1 MAINPDP
8 FAALEFVK
16 SLFAGTT
23 EMVILTSLPN
33 TRDDT
38 AQSPPRNLPT
48 RDGDAIIPFVRR
60 WDRVG
65 RGMFFCVSTQAGS
78 RSKKN
83 ARELPALWADIDFKN
98 VDATPEQVIAAI
110 ATLRYP
116 PTFIVSS
123 GHGLHLYWRLAEWV
137 DAQVHQEAVEH
148 ALHLLADHV
157 AGDPAVCEVARLMRL
172 PGTHNTKEEPIAVTA
187 VQTKGAPVYA
197 FGELL
202 AWLEGQPAPILTRKP
217 SAASAPAQTAQTVQ
231 TVQTVQTDPFRAA
244 AMQSGF
250 KPPIDVETRLG
261 EMTYQGTGETGIHLT
276 QIATSAALLH
286 QGESIDDIVETLLEA
301 TRRAAGPAGAKWH
314 WGREEKALRNMCRTW
329 LEKHPELE
337 PDEPERID
345 RAPSPLWASMEKTD
359 PETGEVLDAKPLDT
373 PKAEQAEQAKPAEPA
388 KPKRA
393 KKIKPHV
400 AIAEAYLAAG
410 EPMIAIEGGVWCYH
424 DRLWR
429 FETGDGWLNA
439 ELDHVAQELG
449 LVSTS
454 RLISEARNYLLRHK
468 KVWRRQAPDFD
479 HHGQIPTRSGLVD
492 PLTGMLIPPAPEH
505 YVTWR
510 IEADYDPVAPCPLWR
525 QLLAD
530 AFLDHPDAAACVQ
543 LIQELLGAGLID
555 RKGTERSRALVLV
568 GDSNC
573 GKSSILEVLAGLFGP
588 DHNTSTFDKIEG
600 THGLVPFAKR
610 QPWLLPE
617 AFDASKWHLSSTV
630 KLILRGEP
638 FQINIKG
645 GPIMTVRATAP
656 AFWGSNVAPQ
666 FKEAT
671 KAVINRLAIVECR
684 RVFDPAVPTGVAAI
698 ARARGYDEPQHL
710 VLATEM
716 PGLLAWAVEG
726 LRRLLKRG
734 HLVMPTTSEEAGHRI
749 RRDSNLVAGFLG
761 ECVDFDPNT
770 MVSSADFCAAFAVA
784 WIEAKGEDRRLP
796 SNDAITKAI
805 RAFGDARIATG
816 EELRDERRRYY
827 AGVGLNAE
835 GLRLHGKALEQDL
848 FASKTLSTTPPG
860 ETVNRVIPERW
871 DTKQMVQ
878 DMRKAHDLTRKM
890 SRGGNGNGHDAA
902 EPETTPE
909 TRDRSGVRIGEV
921 LDPTDD

>member
-1 MAINPDP
+1 
-8 FAALEFVK
+8 
-16 SLFAGTT
+16 
-23 EMVILTSLPN
+23 
-33 TRDDT
+33 
-38 AQSPPRNLPT
+38 
-48 RDGDAIIPFVRR
+48 
-60 WDRVG
+60 
-65 RGMFFCVSTQAGS
+65 MFFCVSTQAGS

-555 RKGTERSRALVLV
+555 RKGTERSQQLREKQHPGGVGGVVRPRPQYLDLRQDRGHPRPGPIRQAAAVAAAGSVRRLEVALVVDRQTDFEGRAVPDQHQGRPDYDSARDGAGVLGV
-568 GDSNC
+568 ERRTPVQGGHQGGD
-573 GKSSILEVLAGLFGP
+573 
-588 DHNTSTFDKIEG
+588 
-600 THGLVPFAKR
+600 
-610 QPWLLPE
+610 QPPG
-617 AFDASKWHLSSTV
+617 D
-630 KLILRGEP
+630 
-638 FQINIKG
+638 
-645 GPIMTVRATAP
+645 
-656 AFWGSNVAPQ
+656 
-666 FKEAT
+666 
-671 KAVINRLAIVECR
+671 R
-684 RVFDPAVPTGVAAI
+684 RVPPRVRSSGADRGGGDR
-698 ARARGYDEPQHL
+698 ARAR
-710 VLATEM
+710 
-716 PGLLAWAVEG
+716 
-726 LRRLLKRG
+726 LRRAAAPR
-734 HLVMPTTSEEAGHRI
+734 AGHR
-749 RRDSNLVAGFLG
+749 NAG
-761 ECVDFDPNT
+761 
-770 MVSSADFCAAFAVA
+770 A
-784 WIEAKGEDRRLP
+784 
-796 SNDAITKAI
+796 
-805 RAFGDARIATG
+805 
-816 EELRDERRRYY
+816 
-827 AGVGLNAE
+827 AGVGSR
-835 GLRLHGKALEQDL
+835 RLKAAAQ
-848 FASKTLSTTPPG
+848 ARPPG
-860 ETVNRVIPERW
+860 DADN
-871 DTKQMVQ
+871 
-878 DMRKAHDLTRKM
+878 L
-890 SRGGNGNGHDAA
+890 GGGR
-902 EPETTPE
+902 PP
-909 TRDRSGVRIGEV
+909 
-921 LDPTDD
+921 DPPRQ